1 MDSYPSQVVLV
12 RFICLIYRAL
22 WLTRIKPVVIKQ
34 QTKKIYCLP
43 ARIGSK
49 GWVLWTYTVVQVTNI
64 KLPWNAGT
72 LCAITTTDEDI
83 RMVSFYC
90 MDRTRGAKYV
100 RMVQKRVKKGHE
112 AYGQSCYTDWLDQK
126 IPLGTARSQLRIEWS
141 CYEGT
146 LMGNK
151 IVVLACA
158 TIECCYLLAKNGLF
172 SEFFEWLQFVSRLRI
187 QIKRNFFFFPK

>member
-12 RFICLIYRAL
+12 RFICFIYRAV

-43 ARIGSK
+43 ARIGTK

-64 KLPWNAGT
+64 KLPSNAGT
-72 LCAITTTDEDI
+72 LCAITTRDEDI

-100 RMVQKRVKKGHE
+100 RPVQKRVKKGHE

-126 IPLGTARSQLRIEWS
+126 IPLGHSKVSAPNWMILLRGHVDGEQDCSLSVCYDWVLLFTSKKWS
-141 CYEGT
+141 
-146 LMGNK
+146 LLR
-151 IVVLACA
+151 VLWMVTVC
-158 TIECCYLLAKNGLF
+158 E
-172 SEFFEWLQFVSRLRI
+172 
-187 QIKRNFFFFPK
+187 

>member
-72 LCAITTTDEDI
+72 LCAITTRDEDI

-100 RMVQKRVKKGHE
+100 RPVQKKGE
-112 AYGQSCYTDWLDQK
+112 
-126 IPLGTARSQLRIEWS
+126 
-141 CYEGT
+141 EGT
-146 LMGNK
+146 RSLRTKLLYWLIGSENSTWHSKVSAPNWMILLRGH
-151 IVVLACA
+151 VDGEQDCSLSV
-158 TIECCYLLAKNGLF
+158 CYDWMLLFTSK
-172 SEFFEWLQFVSRLRI
+172 
-187 QIKRNFFFFPK
+187 K